1 MKSRFV
7 TLFSPLL
14 YDLFTSQVEQLAG
27 YVAGDAVYH
36 HGEANLMQTIIGLA
50 QNYMGSNNIN
60 LLEPEGQYGTRET
73 GGKDHAS
80 ARYIFTKLSPISR
93 AIFHPD
99 DDPLLNALQEDGCT
113 VEPEWY
119 MPVIPLVLVNGAEG
133 IGTGTSR
140 FMHPFTKLTLL

>member
-1 MKSRFV
+1 
-7 TLFSPLL
+7 
-14 YDLFTSQVEQLAG
+14 
-27 YVAGDAVYH
+27 
-36 HGEANLMQTIIGLA
+36 MQTIIGLA

-99 DDPLLNALQEDGCT
+99 DDPLLNSLQEDGCT

-119 MPVIPLVLVNGAEG
+119 MPVIPMVLVNGAEG
-133 IGTGTSR
+133 IGTGTSC
-140 FMHPFTKLTLL
+140 FVYPFTKLTIL